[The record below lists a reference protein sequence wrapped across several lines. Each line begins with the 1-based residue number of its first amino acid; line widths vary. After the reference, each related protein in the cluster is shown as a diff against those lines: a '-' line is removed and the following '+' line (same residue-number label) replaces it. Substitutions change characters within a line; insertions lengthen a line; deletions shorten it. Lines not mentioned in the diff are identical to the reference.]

1 MPGSVRLFLRI
12 VLVALVV
19 ILVATMAGA
28 FWARSRVRA
37 SLPQLDGTGHVDGLT
52 APVQVQRDRLGIP
65 SIRGATREDVAR
77 ALGFLHAQD
86 RFFQMDLA
94 RRRAAGELAALVG
107 VRALALDLEIR
118 IHRFRA
124 EAHHA
129 VDLLTPASRRIVDA
143 YTAGVNSGLASLGA
157 PPFEYLVLR
166 QQPQPWRDE
175 DSFLVVL
182 SMFIT
187 LQDTDGS
194 YESTLGT
201 LHDVLPEEMF
211 AFLAPKGTEWDAPVV
226 GETFSTPP
234 IPGPD
239 VYNLRARRAG
249 RTTLPLPERPPR
261 VQIPNPKPQI
271 PNPNPQDPTGTK
283 ASTRRA
289 WDLDLGIWD
298 LGFSDREAIGE
309 LGSNNWAVSGALT
322 GDGNAIVANDM
333 HLFIRVPNTWYR
345 AAMQWPDAANPSE
358 PHRLVGVTLPGVPA
372 LVTGS
377 NTHIAWGFT
386 NTYADWGDLV
396 ELETDPAN
404 PDRYRTP
411 DGWHDFEHFD
421 ETIAITGEAARHEQ
435 ATWTIWGPVLGP
447 DHRGRLRAYAWVAH
461 SADRLATTITPL
473 ESAHTIDEA
482 FDEVNG
488 VGIPGQNLVI
498 ADRTGRVGWTVYGA
512 IPRRVGLDGVLPSSW
527 ADGSRG
533 WKGWLDRG
541 EYPRILDPPGG
552 RIWTANAR
560 VVGGDM
566 LARLGDGSYEIG
578 ARARQIRERL
588 MARDRF
594 SVRDMLAIQMD
605 ASSEFLDRWRQFL
618 LDALTPVAVDGH
630 ADRAELRQILGH
642 DWTGRAA
649 PDSAA
654 YALVHRIR
662 DLISERV
669 IAFVLSECYEADPT
683 FDYATVR
690 RREGPIWRMVTE
702 KPPHLL
708 DPQYATW
715 DEMIMSTI
723 DQVTADAKGKDSTPL
738 GNRRWSDDNVTAF
751 RHPLSTSIPL
761 AGRWLDMP
769 LKPLAGDLYTIQV
782 HSGSLGASERMVV
795 SPGHEAD
802 GIMHMPTGQSGHPLS
817 PFYANSHDA
826 WVNGDPTP
834 FLPGPAEHTLMLT
847 AAE

>member
-1 MPGSVRLFLRI
+1 MPEIVRR
-12 VLVALVV
+12 VLKALLIALLV
-19 ILVATMAGA
+19 IIIAGVAGA
-28 FWARSRVRA
+28 FWALSRVRA
-37 SLPQLDGTGHVDGLT
+37 SLPQLDGATQIPGLSK
-52 APVQVQRDRLGIP
+52 PVEVQRDRLGIP
-65 SIRGATREDVAR
+65 SIRGASREDVAR
-77 ALGFLHAQD
+77 ALGLLHAQD

-107 VRALALDLEIR
+107 VRALALDREIR

-124 EAHHA
+124 EAHRA
-129 VDLLTPASRRIVDA
+129 VELLTPSSRRIVEA

-157 PPFEYLVLR
+157 PPFEYLLLR
-166 QQPQPWRDE
+166 QQPQPWKEE

-201 LHDVLPEEMF
+201 MHDILPAEMF
-211 AFLAPKGTEWDAPVV
+211 EFLAPKGTEWDAPVA

-234 IPGPD
+234 IPGPG

-261 VQIPNPKPQI
+261 VETPTPNSQFPSGSLTAVRSPL
-271 PNPNPQDPTGTK
+271 G
-283 ASTRRA
+283 
-289 WDLDLGIWD
+289 LDFGSWQLGVAD
-298 LGFSDREAIGE
+298 DREA

-322 GDGNAIVANDM
+322 ADGNAIVANDM

-345 AAMQWPDAANPSE
+345 ASMEWPDAANPSE

-377 NTHIAWGFT
+377 NTHVAWGFT

-411 DGWHDFEHFD
+411 DGWRPFEHAD
-421 ETIAITGEAARHEQ
+421 ETIAVAGEAAQHEQ

-461 SADRLATTITPL
+461 SAERLATTVTPL
-473 ESAHTIDEA
+473 ESARTIEEA

-498 ADRTGRVGWTVYGA
+498 ADRSGHIGWTVYGA

-533 WKGWLDRG
+533 WKGWLERS

-566 LARLGDGSYEIG
+566 LARLGDGSYEVG

-588 MARDRF
+588 LARDRF

-605 ASSEFLDRWRQFL
+605 ASSEFLDRWRQLL
-618 LDALTPVAVDGH
+618 LDTLTPATLEGH
-630 ADRAELRQILGH
+630 ADRAAFRQILAHG
-642 DWTGRAA
+642 WSGRAA

-654 YALVHRIR
+654 YALVHRFR
-662 DLISERV
+662 DLISERA
-669 IAFVLSECYEADPT
+669 IAFVLSECYEADPA

-690 RREGPIWRMVTE
+690 RREGPLWRLVTE
-702 KPPHLL
+702 KPLHLL

-715 DEMIMSTI
+715 DELILSTI
-723 DQVTADAKGKDSTPL
+723 DRVIADAKGKNSTPL
-738 GNRRWSDDNVTAF
+738 GGRRWSDDNVTAV
-751 RHPLSTSIPL
+751 RHPLS
-761 AGRWLDMP
+761 AGVPFGPRWLDMP
-769 LKPLAGDLYTIQV
+769 MRPLAGDLYTIQV

-795 SPGHEAD
+795 SPGHEAE

-817 PFYANSHDA
+817 PFYSNSHEA
-826 WVNGDPTP
+826 WVKGDPTP
-834 FLPGPAEHTLMLT
+834 FLPGPPEHTLKLGPR
-847 AAE
+847 

>member
-1 MPGSVRLFLRI
+1 MPGSVRRVLKI
-12 VLVALVV
+12 VLVALVIV
-19 ILVATMAGA
+19 LVAGLAGA
-28 FWARSRVRA
+28 LWAWGRVRA
-37 SLPQLDGTGHVDGLT
+37 SLPLLDGDRQITGLT

-107 VRALALDLEIR
+107 VRALALDHEIR

-124 EAHHA
+124 EARRA
-129 VDLLTPASRRIVDA
+129 VGLLTPSSRQIVDA

-157 PPFEYLVLR
+157 PPFEYLLLR
-166 QQPQPWRDE
+166 QDPQPWKDE

-201 LHDVLPEEMF
+201 MHDVLPQEMF
-211 AFLAPKGTEWDAPVV
+211 EFLAPKGTEWDAPVA
-226 GETFSTPP
+226 GEAFSTPP

-261 VQIPNPKPQI
+261 VQLPNPKPQL
-271 PNPNPQDPTGTK
+271 PMGAVATVRP
-283 ASTRRA
+283 A
-289 WDLDLGIWD
+289 WDLDLEIWD
-298 LGFSDREAIGE
+298 LGFADREAV
-309 LGSNNWAVSGALT
+309 GSNNWAVSGALT
-322 GDGNAIVANDM
+322 ADGNAIVANDM

-345 AAMQWPDAANPSE
+345 ASMEWPDAANPSD

-411 DGWHDFEHFD
+411 DGWREFERFD
-421 ETIAITGEAARHEQ
+421 ETIDITGEAARHEQ
-435 ATWTIWGPVLGP
+435 ARWTIWGPVLGP
-447 DHRGRLRAYAWVAH
+447 DHRGRLRAYSWVAH

-473 ESAHTIDEA
+473 ESAHTIEEA

-488 VGIPGQNLVI
+488 VGIPGQNLVV
-498 ADRTGRVGWTVYGA
+498 ADRTGRIGWTVYGA

-533 WKGWLDRG
+533 WNGWLERG
-541 EYPRILDPPGG
+541 DYPRILDPPDG

-566 LARLGDGSYEIG
+566 LAKLGDGSYEVG
-578 ARARQIRERL
+578 ARAKQIHERL
-588 MARDRF
+588 MARERF
-594 SVRDMLAIQMD
+594 TVRDMLAIQMD
-605 ASSEFLDRWRQFL
+605 ASSEFLDRWRQLL
-618 LDALTPVAVDGH
+618 LDTLTPAALQGH
-630 ADRAELRQILGH
+630 ADRADLRQILGH
-642 DWTGRAA
+642 SWSGRAA

-654 YALVHRIR
+654 YAFVHRFR
-662 DLISERV
+662 DLMSERV
-669 IAFVLSECYEADPT
+669 IAFVLSECYETDPT

-690 RREGPIWRMVTE
+690 RREGPIWKMVTE
-702 KPPHLL
+702 KPQHLL

-715 DEMIMSTI
+715 DEVMLSTI
-723 DQVTADAKGKDSTPL
+723 DRVIADAKGKDSTPL
-738 GNRRWSDDNVTAF
+738 NERRWSEYNVTAF
-751 RHPLSTSIPL
+751 RHPLSAGVPL
-761 AGRWLDMP
+761 VGRWLDMP
-769 LKPLAGDLYTIQV
+769 MKPLAGDLYTIQV

-795 SPGHEAD
+795 SPGHEAE

-826 WVNGDPTP
+826 WVNGEPTP
-834 FLPGPAEHTLMLT
+834 LLPGPAEHTVMLVP
-847 AAE
+847 

>member
-1 MPGSVRLFLRI
+1 MPDIVRR
-12 VLVALVV
+12 VLKALLIALLV
-19 ILVATMAGA
+19 ILIAGVAGA
-28 FWARSRVRA
+28 LWAWSRVRA
-37 SLPQLDGTGHVDGLT
+37 SLPELDGRQQVPGLS

-107 VRALALDLEIR
+107 VRALALDHEIR

-124 EAHHA
+124 EAHRA

-143 YTAGVNSGLASLGA
+143 YTAGVNSGLASLGE
-157 PPFEYLVLR
+157 PPFEYLLLR
-166 QQPQPWRDE
+166 QQPEPWRDE

-201 LHDVLPEEMF
+201 MHDVLPEEMYE
-211 AFLAPKGTEWDAPVV
+211 FLAPKGTEWDAPVV

-234 IPGPD
+234 IPGPE
-239 VYNLRARRAG
+239 VYNLRAGRAG

-261 VQIPNPKPQI
+261 VEL
-271 PNPNPQDPTGTK
+271 
-283 ASTRRA
+283 
-289 WDLDLGIWD
+289 WDARSERD
-298 LGFSDREAIGE
+298 EA

-322 GDGNAIVANDM
+322 TDGSAIVANDM

-345 AAMQWPDAANPSE
+345 ASMEWPDAATPSD

-386 NTYADWGDLV
+386 NTYADWSDLV
-396 ELETDPAN
+396 ELETNPAN
-404 PDRYRTP
+404 PDQYRTP
-411 DGWHDFEHFD
+411 DGWRAFEHFD
-421 ETIAITGEAARHEQ
+421 ETIAVTGEEARHEQ
-435 ATWTIWGPVLGP
+435 VTWTIWGPVLGP
-447 DHRGRLRAYAWVAH
+447 DHRGRMRAYAWVAH

-473 ESAHTIDEA
+473 ESAHTIEEA

-488 VGIPGQNLVI
+488 VGIPGQNLVV
-498 ADRTGRVGWTVYGA
+498 ADRTGRIGWTVYGA

-533 WKGWLDRG
+533 WKGWLERG

-566 LARLGDGSYEIG
+566 LAKLGDGSYEVG

-594 SVRDMLAIQMD
+594 GVRDMLAIQMD

-618 LDALTPVAVDGH
+618 VDTLTPSAVDGH

-642 DWTGRAA
+642 NWAGRAA

-654 YALVHRIR
+654 YAFVHRFR
-662 DLISERV
+662 DLLSERV

-690 RREGPIWRMVTE
+690 RREGPLWKLATE

-708 DPQYATW
+708 DPQYSTW
-715 DEMIMSTI
+715 DELIMSTL
-723 DQVTADAKGKDSTPL
+723 DQLIADARAKGSAPL
-738 GNRRWSDDNVTAF
+738 TDRKWSEYNVTAF
-751 RHPLSTSIPL
+751 RHPLSAAVPL
-761 AGRWLDMP
+761 GARWLDMP
-769 LKPLAGDLYTIQV
+769 IKPLAGDLYTIQV

-817 PFYANSHDA
+817 PFYSNSHDA

-834 FLPGPAEHTLMLT
+834 FLPGPAEHSLTLT
-847 AAE
+847 GEE

>member
-1 MPGSVRLFLRI
+1 MPENVRLFLKIVLAALLI
-12 VLVALVV
+12 VLVAGL
-19 ILVATMAGA
+19 AGA

-37 SLPQLDGTGHVDGLT
+37 SLAQLDGTRPIAGLT
-52 APVQVQRDRLGIP
+52 AAVKVERDRLGIP

-94 RRRAAGELAALVG
+94 RRRAAGELSALVG
-107 VRALALDLEIR
+107 VRALALDREIR

-124 EAHHA
+124 EAHRA
-129 VDLLTPASRRIVDA
+129 VDLLTPSSRRIADA
-143 YTAGVNSGLASLGA
+143 YTDGVNNGLAALGA
-157 PPFEYLVLR
+157 PPFEYLLLR
-166 QQPQPWRDE
+166 QQPEPWKDE
-175 DSFLVVL
+175 DSLLVVL

-194 YESTLGT
+194 YESALGT
-201 LHDVLPEEMF
+201 MHDVLPEQMF
-211 AFLAPKGTEWDAPVV
+211 AFLAPKGTEWDAPVT
-226 GETFSTPP
+226 GEAFSTPP

-261 VQIPNPKPQI
+261 VQIPTTDSPLPRTAAATVR
-271 PNPNPQDPTGTK
+271 PP
-283 ASTRRA
+283 
-289 WDLDLGIWD
+289 WDLDFGSWELGVAAE
-298 LGFSDREAIGE
+298 REA

-322 GDGNAIVANDM
+322 ADGNAIVANDM

-345 AAMQWPDAANPSE
+345 ASMEWPDAAAPSE

-411 DGWHDFEHFD
+411 DGWRAFERFD
-421 ETIAITGEAARHEQ
+421 ETIAITGEAAQHQQ
-435 ATWTIWGPVLGP
+435 ATWTIWGPLLGP

-461 SADRLATTITPL
+461 SAERLATTVTPL
-473 ESAHTIDEA
+473 ESAHTIEEA

-488 VGIPGQNLVI
+488 VGIPGQNLVV
-498 ADRTGRVGWTVYGA
+498 ADRTGRIGWTVYGA

-527 ADGSRG
+527 ADGSRR
-533 WKGWLDRG
+533 WQGWLERG

-566 LARLGDGSYEIG
+566 LARLGDGSYEVG
-578 ARARQIRERL
+578 ARARQIHERL

-594 SVRDMLAIQMD
+594 TVRDMLTIQMD

-618 LDALTPVAVDGH
+618 LDALTPATLQGH
-630 ADRAELRQILGH
+630 ADRADLRQILEHG
-642 DWTGRAA
+642 WTGRAA

-654 YALVHRIR
+654 YAFVHRFR
-662 DLISERV
+662 DLASERV

-715 DEMIMSTI
+715 DEMILSTI
-723 DQVTADAKGKDSTPL
+723 DQVITEAKGKDSEPL
-738 GNRRWSDDNVTAF
+738 NERRWSEYNVPAF
-751 RHPLSTSIPL
+751 RHPLSDAIPF
-761 AGRWLDMP
+761 GRRWLDMP
-769 LKPLAGDLYTIQV
+769 MRPLAGDLYTIQV

-795 SPGHEAD
+795 SPGHEAE

-817 PFYANSHDA
+817 PFYSNSHDA
-826 WVNGDPTP
+826 WVNGEPTP
-834 FLPGPAEHTLMLT
+834 FLPGPAEHTLTLT
-847 AAE
+847 PR